1 MKNIADSK
9 WLIVQDI
16 PINRGQSVI
25 KSGGVVTV
33 SNHVIYLDGGML
45 DLGYQEDF
53 ANLIISDKKHE
64 YVRPYNDI
72 TGKSIIGDIK
82 EN

>member
-1 MKNIADSK
+1 MKEIADSR
-9 WLIVQDI
+9 WLIVKDI
-16 PINRGQSVI
+16 PINRVKKII
-25 KSGGVVTV
+25 KKGGVIDFR
-33 SNHVIYLDGGML
+33 NHAVYLDGGML
-45 DLGYQEDF
+45 DLSYQQDF
-53 ANLIISDKKHE
+53 KNLVIKDKKHE